1 MNAEQAYLFR
11 HAILRDAAY
20 QLQMPAD
27 RAALH
32 GLALEIM
39 ERLFEPAIE
48 LVAEELA
55 DHARL
60 AQSEQPD
67 AALARRERYYT
78 RAAAKVAEDRF
89 LIEKSA
95 ALWQRAATLHDA
107 RSELR
112 VAALS
117 NAGRLWFRCGHPE
130 DAARAFDIGLAE
142 SEGAS
147 HEAALSLVQNRLS
160 MFQTLGRYDEVLAQG
175 PALVE
180 RARAAGNAGVE
191 LRTRYLLVNAS
202 IINAPDYSPVEL
214 YEPIACAAEKAGD
227 MLLALTIRATH
238 GNSLRNIGRPAEA
251 EAVLRRCI
259 EAARAAGHRHIGG
272 IALGY
277 LGHVFNQTDRF
288 DEALQT
294 YDECLRIMREVG
306 DLRFIA
312 IFMSSRG
319 TLLRKLKRLDE
330 SLTHYDQ
337 AQGLLRELGALEDLA
352 NVLMG
357 RAMVEFARGHERGWR
372 AACAES
378 EAISNQ
384 LNQPQRAEMA
394 RLKLAELEAQQT

>member
-1 MNAEQAYLFR
+1 MTFLAIDVGNSRLKWALYAAARPGAALLAHGVEFLDHIERLADGQWADLPAPTHMLGCVVAGDAVKRRVAEQMDLWDVPARWVVPSAEEAGVVNGYDHPSRLG
-11 HAILRDAAY
+11 
-20 QLQMPAD
+20 AD
-27 RAALH
+27 RW
-32 GLALEIM
+32 
-39 ERLFEPAIE
+39 
-48 LVAEELA
+48 VAMIG
-55 DHARL
+55 ARHHL
-60 AQSEQPD
+60 
-67 AALARRERYYT
+67 
-78 RAAAKVAEDRF
+78 
-89 LIEKSA
+89 
-95 ALWQRAATLHDA
+95 
-107 RSELR
+107 
-112 VAALS
+112 
-117 NAGRLWFRCGHPE
+117 
-130 DAARAFDIGLAE
+130 
-142 SEGAS
+142 
-147 HEAALSLVQNRLS
+147 
-160 MFQTLGRYDEVLAQG
+160 LAQG

-384 LNQPQRAEMA
+384 LNQPQRAEMS
-394 RLKLAELEAQQT
+394 RLKLAELKAQQT